1 MTRKA
6 TAELVPASPP
16 TSQPAAVSISEAA
29 APFLTGRLRQEG
41 DAAKA
46 LIANIR
52 DVIGDDE
59 EMALTAVEGETSLIE
74 TITQAVHRIHELDAH
89 TEALNIQIKTLSERK
104 SRFENQHDRVK
115 AAVCVAMQ
123 HAELRKL
130 ELPTATLSI
139 KAVPPKAEIIDEALV
154 PSKFWKPADPKLD
167 RKALLDALKAKEAVP
182 GAALSN
188 GSETLSIRVA

>member
-1 MTRKA
+1 M
-6 TAELVPASPP
+6 SD
-16 TSQPAAVSISEAA
+16 VSR
-29 APFLTGRLRQEG
+29 RLIVEG

-46 LIANIR
+46 LLANIR

-59 EMALTAVEGETSLIE
+59 DMVLTAVEGETSLIE
-74 TITQAVHRIHELDAH
+74 TIKQAVDRMAERDSHSE
-89 TEALNIQIKTLSERK
+89 TLNIQIKTLSERK

-154 PSKFWKPADPKLD
+154 PSKFWKPQDPKLD
-167 RKALLDALKAKEAVP
+167 KKALLDALKAKEDVP
-182 GAALSN
+182 GAMLSN
-188 GSETLSIRVA
+188 GGETLAIKST